1 MADEPL
7 DTLEQVKAFGL
18 NPRFAHSCADPQ
30 GHEVAGCSVAHL
42 CDLPEKYRGPCNV
55 GTRMLKPM
63 TDGSVG
69 IRQEILK
76 CHTYI
81 RLRDDLMD
89 NGGALDIV
97 AREGDEIE
105 ITEGVRIVDATVEG
119 GFRYELKTDVKK
131 IVPVHPKLR
140 DLPKYRNRLTLADKQ
155 RERDEREK
163 RERGSRMLG
172 IEPEEDVARI
182 EAHPAGVAA
191 SDRGNKAVS

>member
-1 MADEPL
+1 
-7 DTLEQVKAFGL
+7 
-18 NPRFAHSCADPQ
+18 
-30 GHEVAGCSVAHL
+30 
-42 CDLPEKYRGPCNV
+42 
-55 GTRMLKPM
+55 M